1 VHDSQLAIPMEQ
13 LTEMKVPFC
22 YSLMGSAYDS
32 KVIDEFIRSRGR
44 IPIIDPN
51 KRKDNDRPPLDPA
64 KKERYN
70 IRTAVERA
78 NSHLKDSLI
87 PRSIYVKGCRKVPFV
102 LMTAVIC
109 LAALKYL
116 QLFI

>member
-1 VHDSQLAIPMEQ
+1 MHDSQLAIPMEQ
-13 LTEMKVPFC
+13 VTEMKVPFC
-22 YSLMGSAYDS
+22 YSLMDSAYDS
-32 KVIDEFIRSRGR
+32 KVIDEFIRSHGR
-44 IPIIDPN
+44 IPIIEPN

-64 KKERYN
+64 KQERYN
-70 IRTAVERA
+70 IRTTVERA

-87 PRSIYVKGCRKVPFV
+87 PRSIYVKGYKKVSFV
-102 LMTAVIC
+102 LMAAVLC